1 MSHLMEEVQQGLPEA
16 AVPHVEA
23 DDGQVGAVVMQ
34 VEEAF
39 LVVGVVHDLPFGN
52 HLQREALGP
61 KCSFQLFQGGQVIVI
76 LLPREERV

>member
-1 MSHLMEEVQQGLPEA
+1 M
-16 AVPHVEA
+16 PHVET

-39 LVVGVVHDLPFGN
+39 LVVGVVHDFPFRN

-61 KCSFQLFQGGQVIVI
+61 KGSFQLFQGSKVII
-76 LLPREERV
+76 IMLTGKKRVQKKNKTQ